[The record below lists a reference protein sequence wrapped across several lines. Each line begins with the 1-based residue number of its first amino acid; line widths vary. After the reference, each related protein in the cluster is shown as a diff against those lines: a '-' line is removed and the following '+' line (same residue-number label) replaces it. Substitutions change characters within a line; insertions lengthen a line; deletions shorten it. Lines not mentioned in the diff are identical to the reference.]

1 MIYGFKSTGIFPT
14 NRNVI
19 SIRATNPSENFVS
32 ANNDTAD
39 ETEPAITNEIKSVV
53 HVEETNDLSVPE
65 DFFEKKKK
73 KSEKKVK
80 PRQCVSKLTSGK
92 PVTEDE
98 NFELIKNYEAE
109 KISKSVK
116 KDNKSTKGKG
126 QGKKI

>member
-1 MIYGFKSTGIFPT
+1 LIYGFKSTGIFPT

-19 SIRATNPSENFVS
+19 SVLATKPSESFVS

-39 ETEPAITNEIKSVV
+39 ETEPAIAYEIKSVV
-53 HVEETNDLSVPE
+53 HVEETNNLSVPE
-65 DFFEKKKK
+65 DFFGKKKK
-73 KSEKKVK
+73 TKSEKKVK

-109 KISKSVK
+109 KNKQISKER
-116 KDNKSTKGKG
+116 
-126 QGKKI
+126 Q